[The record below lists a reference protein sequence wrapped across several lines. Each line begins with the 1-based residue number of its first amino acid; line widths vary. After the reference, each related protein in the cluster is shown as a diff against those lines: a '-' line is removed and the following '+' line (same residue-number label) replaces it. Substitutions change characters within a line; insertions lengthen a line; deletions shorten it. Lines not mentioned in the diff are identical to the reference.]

1 MEFIIRTDHKSLE
14 HIPTQKHLSS
24 RMIRLIE
31 YLQQFNFKI
40 EYRPGKEN
48 IVSDALSRLYILQ
61 LDLIQKDQYLDW
73 PLLIPHYLKHS
84 DFSGDVP
91 NEIKELVKKE
101 LHLFTYDE
109 SHELL
114 HRKLNDEQTAPYIP
128 FISRLDLQWIKTCVN
143 CQISTCGKTTTE
155 PLHPLTPVP
164 PFHRWSLDFIG
175 QLPVTSNGN
184 RWILIALDHTTKWP
198 IVRVVPNA
206 THEVVAK
213 FVYQE
218 IVLNFGCPTEIITDR
233 GNNFTTAMLN
243 SYFKLIGIKHILTSA
258 YHPRSNGAIERFNR
272 LFGGML
278 AKYVGDNVINQLDE
292 YVDRALFAC
301 RIRQHHAT
309 GKTPF
314 YMVYGVEAKLPGD
327 ELIPIIHDDEQNNVT
342 NRVQQINQLLQ
353 QRDTVHERLNSNANK
368 MKQYYD
374 RHLKNQV
381 DELHENDWV
390 LIHNENRKKFHPH
403 WMGPYKIRKICP
415 LGTYQLENV
424 QGQIK
429 LDLVHRDMLK
439 RAYVNPRTMQQWYK
453 PSHRNYKH
461 HLS

>member
-314 YMVYGVEAKLPGD
+314 YMVYGVEEKLPGD
-327 ELIPIIHDDEQNNVT
+327 ELIPII
-342 NRVQQINQLLQ
+342 
-353 QRDTVHERLNSNANK
+353 
-368 MKQYYD
+368 
-374 RHLKNQV
+374 
-381 DELHENDWV
+381 
-390 LIHNENRKKFHPH
+390 
-403 WMGPYKIRKICP
+403 
-415 LGTYQLENV
+415 
-424 QGQIK
+424 
-429 LDLVHRDMLK
+429 
-439 RAYVNPRTMQQWYK
+439 
-453 PSHRNYKH
+453 
-461 HLS
+461 

>member
-1 MEFIIRTDHKSLE
+1 M
-14 HIPTQKHLSS
+14 
-24 RMIRLIE
+24 
-31 YLQQFNFKI
+31 
-40 EYRPGKEN
+40 
-48 IVSDALSRLYILQ
+48 
-61 LDLIQKDQYLDW
+61 
-73 PLLIPHYLKHS
+73 
-84 DFSGDVP
+84 
-91 NEIKELVKKE
+91 
-101 LHLFTYDE
+101 
-109 SHELL
+109 
-114 HRKLNDEQTAPYIP
+114 
-128 FISRLDLQWIKTCVN
+128 C
-143 CQISTCGKTTTE
+143 
-155 PLHPLTPVP
+155 
-164 PFHRWSLDFIG
+164 LDFIG

-233 GNNFTTAMLN
+233 GNSFTTAMLN
-243 SYFKLIGIKHILTSA
+243 SYFKLTGIKHILTSA
-258 YHPRSNGAIERFNR
+258 YYPRSNGATERFNR

-278 AKYVGDNVINQLDE
+278 AKYVGDNVINQWDE

-353 QRDTVHERLNSNANK
+353 QRDTVHERLNSNANR

-403 WMGPYKIRKICP
+403 WIGPYKIRKICP

-439 RAYVNPRTMQQWYK
+439 RAYVNPRTMQQWCK
-453 PSHRNYKH
+453 PSHRNNKH